1 MQYSAV
7 TWTEA
12 PSEVVGGE
20 VVEGE
25 VVEGEV
31 VEGEADRKDEN
42 RTSGTYGPIF
52 LRVMI
57 FSTTA

>member
-7 TWTEA
+7 TRTEE
-12 PSEVVGGE
+12 PGE
-20 VVEGE
+20 L
-25 VVEGEV
+25 
-31 VEGEADRKDEN
+31 VEGEANREDEN

-57 FSTTA
+57 FSTAA

>member
-12 PSEVVGGE
+12 LGEVVG
-20 VVEGE
+20 GE

-52 LRVMI
+52 LKSHDFQYCGMTVI
-57 FSTTA
+57 

>member
-12 PSEVVGGE
+12 PSEVVG
-20 VVEGE
+20 GE

>member
-12 PSEVVGGE
+12 RGERVGGE

-25 VVEGEV
+25 ANRE
-31 VEGEADRKDEN
+31 DEN
-42 RTSGTYGPIF
+42 RTSRTYGPIF

-57 FSTTA
+57 FSTAA

>member
-12 PSEVVGGE
+12 AGEVVGGE

-25 VVEGEV
+25 V
-31 VEGEADRKDEN
+31 DRKDEN
-42 RTSGTYGPIF
+42 RTSGTNGPIF

-57 FSTTA
+57 FSTAA

>member
-7 TWTEA
+7 TWAEA

-20 VVEGE
+20 VVEG
-25 VVEGEV
+25 VT
-31 VEGEADRKDEN
+31 DRKDEN

-57 FSTTA
+57 FSTAA

>member
-7 TWTEA
+7 TRTEA
-12 PSEVVGGE
+12 PGEVVGGE

-25 VVEGEV
+25 
-31 VEGEADRKDEN
+31 ADREDEN
-42 RTSGTYGPIF
+42 RTSGTCGPIF

-57 FSTTA
+57 YSTAA

>member
-12 PSEVVGGE
+12 PGEVVGGE

-25 VVEGEV
+25 VVEGE
-31 VEGEADRKDEN
+31 ADREDEN
-42 RTSGTYGPIF
+42 RTSRTYGPIF

-57 FSTTA
+57 FSTAA

>member
-1 MQYSAV
+1 M
-7 TWTEA
+7 
-12 PSEVVGGE
+12 VGGE

>member
-7 TWTEA
+7 TWAEA

-25 VVEGEV
+25 
-31 VEGEADRKDEN
+31 ADREDEN
-42 RTSGTYGPIF
+42 RTSGTCGPIF

-57 FSTTA
+57 FSTAA

>member
-12 PSEVVGGE
+12 PGVLVG
-20 VVEGE
+20 
-25 VVEGEV
+25 GEV

-42 RTSGTYGPIF
+42 RPSGTYGPIF
-52 LRVMI
+52 
-57 FSTTA
+57 

>member
-1 MQYSAV
+1 MQYSPV
-7 TWTEA
+7 IWTEG
-12 PSEVVGGE
+12 PGEVVGGE
-20 VVEGE
+20 VVGDE

-52 LRVMI
+52 
-57 FSTTA
+57 

>member
-12 PSEVVGGE
+12 PGEVVGGE

-25 VVEGEV
+25 
-31 VEGEADRKDEN
+31 ADREDEN
-42 RTSGTYGPIF
+42 RTSGTCGPIF

-57 FSTTA
+57 YSTAA